1 MKELEYRT
9 YDELLSSVLSDFKTY
24 DQEGMIDP
32 QDLIKVAQSINKEL
46 SVKINPLKELVLDLT
61 KGKVR
66 LPNDFYLL
74 NFALLCG
81 KYEKSIPILHGIH
94 TEDVLL
100 PADCNNPGPI
110 PGSTY
115 NTTCRPA
122 INEAKV
128 RLTQCGEGY
137 GVVQYFKYETRTYH
151 HFLPLRME
159 SSSKVS
165 TKCPNLG
172 IRSERLAYIKGGWLY
187 TNFDSG
193 TLYINYMGNMEDD
206 EGNLLVLDHAI
217 VNTYYEYALKER
229 ILENMLIEGEQVG
242 ELLKLMGIRRKN
254 ARLEARNVVFT
265 PDFAEL
271 KEAWEANRKVQHN
284 RYFRMFEDICYAV

>member
-9 YDELLSSVLSDFKTY
+9 YDELLSAVLSDFKTF

-32 QDLIKVAQSINKEL
+32 QDLIKVAESINKEL
-46 SVKINPLKELVLDLT
+46 SVRIHSIKETVLDVT

-66 LPNDFYLL
+66 LPNDLYLL

-81 KYEKSIPILHGIH
+81 KHTVSLPVLHGIQ

-100 PADCNNPGPI
+100 PADCDNPGPI
-110 PGSTY
+110 PNSDY
-115 NTTCRPA
+115 NSTCRLGRERPT
-122 INEAKV
+122 V
-128 RLTQCGEGY
+128 RLTACGDYY
-137 GVVQYFKYETRTYH
+137 GVVQHFKYETRTYH
-151 HFLPLRME
+151 HFLPLHIE

-165 TKCPNLG
+165 TLCPNLT
-172 IRSERLAYIKGGWLY
+172 IRSQRHAYIKGGWLY

-193 TLYINYMGNMEDD
+193 TVYINYMGNMEDE

-229 ILENMLIEGEQVG
+229 ILENMLIDGEQVG
-242 ELLKLMGIRRKN
+242 ELLKLMGTRRRN
-254 ARLEARNVVFT
+254 ARLEAHNVVFT

-271 KEAWEANRKVQHN
+271 KEAWEMNRRRQYEK
-284 RYFRMFEDICYAV
+284 YYRMFRDVLYAA